1 MNKRLDQLTK
11 AELLA
16 RLKIEM
22 ANNHQKDGQLIQ
34 LGADKS
40 RISGELYTTKQ
51 MLVRMSGEN
60 THLKAEVM
68 ILKARLLNV
77 LPVTTA
83 TPQNPFKTFTE
94 VMAERAEAAREFLK
108 LYGGNTVSKD
118 TLLKF
123 MESPRWKYRS

>member
-16 RLKIEM
+16 RLKTEM

-34 LGADKS
+34 LEADKS
-40 RISGELYTTKQ
+40 RITGELHITKQ
-51 MLVRMSGEN
+51 MLVRVSGEN
-60 THLKAEVM
+60 THLKAEVE
-68 ILKARLLNV
+68 IFRTRLLNV

-83 TPQNPFKTFTE
+83 TLQNQFKTFTE

-108 LYGGNTVSKD
+108 LYGGNTVSKS

-123 MESPRWKYRS
+123 MQTPRWKYRS

>member
-16 RLKIEM
+16 RLKTEM

-40 RISGELYTTKQ
+40 RITGELHITKQ
-51 MLVRMSGEN
+51 MLVRVSGEN
-60 THLKAEVM
+60 THLKAEVE
-68 ILKARLLNV
+68 ILRTRLLNV

-83 TPQNPFKTFTE
+83 TLQNPFKTFTE

-108 LYGGNTVSKD
+108 LYGGNTVSKS

-123 MESPRWKYRS
+123 MQTPRWKYRS